1 MGKIKQQKGGFCV
14 NPCLPKTLDTFNK
27 ANLELLTTSA
37 DKSQTVAPI
46 QKAEEAA
53 KVAAI
58 SCLSAK
64 PISHDKVA
72 CISSATCETKCE
84 SIEKITYEQAKPLI
98 DTLQNEIYL
107 LNYLLDELA
116 YAYNEKSQ
124 NVAEQNVAK
133 QNVAEQNVAAKNVS
147 YILDDKNID
156 KLEIDNIIK
165 NVNIQNIKYITNS
178 ISQRIDK
185 NVLAL
190 IRLSRQIIY
199 NTKDSQDSREVLYPN
214 KYKHRNY
221 VNNNR
226 AKYINILANSPLLQ
240 KSNKKYKLLKDA
252 YENVIDYYKDI
263 DKDKIQFLDP
273 PSFDM
278 TDKQVE
284 DTDKQLEEL
293 EEKLRSGHQYK
304 LETDLD
310 FQYEN
315 ESETKIFKK
324 VKGGFGSDN
333 PNPNK
338 PEITGESRIKK
349 KLAELNDKY
358 KQNLTL

>member
-14 NPCLPKTLDTFNK
+14 NPCLPKTLGTFTEALK
-27 ANLELLTTSA
+27 TSSSA
-37 DKSQTVAPI
+37 DKSQTAAPI
-46 QKAEEAA
+46 QKTEEAA
-53 KVAAI
+53 KVAEEAAI

-64 PISHDKVA
+64 PISHDQVA
-72 CISSATCETKCE
+72 CISSATCETKC
-84 SIEKITYEQAKPLI
+84 EKITYEQAKPLI

-124 NVAEQNVAK
+124 NVAEQNVA
-133 QNVAEQNVAAKNVS
+133 EQNVAAKNVS
-147 YILDDKNID
+147 YILDYKNID

-165 NVNIQNIKYITNS
+165 KVNIQNIKYITNS

-240 KSNKKYKLLKDA
+240 KSDKKYKLLKDA
-252 YENVIDYYKDI
+252 YDNLINYDKDI
-263 DKDKIQFLDP
+263 
-273 PSFDM
+273 
-278 TDKQVE
+278 
-284 DTDKQLEEL
+284 DKQLEE
-293 EEKLRSGHQYK
+293 KLRYGQYK
-304 LETDLD
+304 LETDLEFKYKTELNSD
-310 FQYEN
+310 FNISFE
-315 ESETKIFKK
+315 K
-324 VKGGFGSDN
+324 VKGGFGND
-333 PNPNK
+333 NPNK

-349 KLAELNDKY
+349 KLADLNNKY
-358 KQNLTL
+358 KNT